1 MKLKIFTIF
10 FELDSNQSSLAV
22 ISVDSAH
29 DIDGN

>member
-1 MKLKIFTIF
+1 MKLKIFMFF

-22 ISVDSAH
+22 ISVDSAL

>member
-1 MKLKIFTIF
+1 MKLKIFTTF

-22 ISVDSAH
+22 ISVDSAL